1 MLTNFKIRRG
11 TSTSWIQP
19 KQSERTVLVGDNQIV
34 RWSQYHR
41 WIPHTTNTT
50 DETCDIVDDEI
61 PVQQENEEQPSATP
75 EKQSEPVSDQPKI
88 S

>member
-1 MLTNFKIRRG
+1 MLTSFKIRRG

-19 KQSERTVLVGDNQIV
+19 NQSEWTVLVSDNQIE
-34 RWSQYHR
+34 RWSQE
-41 WIPHTTNTT
+41 TNTT
-50 DETCDIVDDEI
+50 DETSDIVDDEI
-61 PVQQENEEQPSATP
+61 PVQQENEEHPSATP